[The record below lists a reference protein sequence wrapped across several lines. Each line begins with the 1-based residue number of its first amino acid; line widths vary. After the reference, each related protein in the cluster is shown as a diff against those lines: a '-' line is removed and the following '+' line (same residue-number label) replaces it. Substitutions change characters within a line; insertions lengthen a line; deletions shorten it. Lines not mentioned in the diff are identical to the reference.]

1 MIKTF
6 CRLLNMIFPIEK
18 IAYAIIMFII
28 KGLSWDQCAISTSR
42 WKGIYVCD
50 LLEAHG
56 ITHKWAR
63 ENNFNHLWAEGS
75 DEGPDGVGTGSSIP
89 LSRAL
94 DRSAGVMLAFE
105 MNGEP
110 IPRDHGFPL
119 RFLIPGTVGARNIK
133 WLRKLELSE
142 VESYSPTQRKDYKV
156 FGPNVTDPKTIPWE
170 STPSVQYLPVTSG
183 LNSKFHS

>member
-1 MIKTF
+1 M
-6 CRLLNMIFPIEK
+6 
-18 IAYAIIMFII
+18 
-28 KGLSWDQCAISTSR
+28 
-42 WKGIYVCD
+42 
-50 LLEAHG
+50 
-56 ITHKWAR
+56 THRWAR
-63 ENNFNHLWAEGS
+63 ENNFHHLWAEGS

-105 MNGEP
+105 MNGQP

-133 WLRKLELSE
+133 WLRKLELSD
-142 VESYSPTQRKDYKV
+142 VESFSPTQRKDYKV

-183 LNSKFHS
+183 MGLKINTVHRPLFCDFRTSKMAQNKGRSQNKGRYRKIREI